1 MCVVVGHI
9 DEIDLLV
16 LDLGNDGGHVIIGDS
31 NVVFGN
37 DLRAE
42 LGSLRLEV
50 GGLLLAEVEI
60 NGNDGNAAGFQLA
73 DSKLRGSGSLDRTGE
88 GLGEDEVACIDNVR
102 VNGIGGDHHDT
113 GILADG
119 SGNLG
124 GAGVGTGYDSVNI
137 IHGSKLFQNVGRF
150 RRIQTVI
157 VVDKLDLAA
166 VDAARFID
174 QLDRKFGG
182 LLGALAVSGG
192 RGGRNG
198 SKEAD
203 ANGVGISGIT
213 VAGRAG
219 ILGRFAAAGNKGKD
233 HSQRKNETQQLFHG
247 CSSS

>member
-1 MCVVVGHI
+1 MLRWLKSPEWLLFHI
-9 DEIDLLV
+9 GISFKIV
-16 LDLGNDGGHVIIGDS
+16 LANPYEVWYIHYTKL
-31 NVVFGN
+31 VFGN
-37 DLRAE
+37 DLRAK

-60 NGNDGNAAGFQLA
+60 NGNDGNAVGFQLA
-73 DSKLRGSGSLDRTGE
+73 DSKLRGSGGLNRAGE
-88 GLGEDEVACIDNVR
+88 GLGEDIVARVNDVR

-119 SGNLG
+119 CGNLG

-157 VVDKLDLAA
+157 VVNKFDLAA

-192 RGGRNG
+192 RGGRNRG
-198 SKEAD
+198 KEAD
-203 ANGVGISGIT
+203 ANRVGISGIT
-213 VAGRAG
+213 VASRAG
-219 ILGRFAAAGNKGKD
+219 ILGGFVAAGNKRTATCR
-233 HSQRKNETQQLFHG
+233 SPTTAR
-247 CSSS
+247 